1 MQYENGLIPPWE
13 AAQATRPVWPG
24 GARMAFWLAPNI
36 EYYELDPARNPVR
49 AAWPRPT
56 PDYQNWSWR
65 DYGNRVG
72 VWRCLEVFDRH
83 GLKGSV
89 SLNSAMCQAMPGV
102 VQAFVDRG
110 WELFSHGQFNTQ
122 YLVGMDAQAEQ
133 AHLRAS
139 CEQIAAFSGQ
149 PVRGLLSPALTYT
162 DSTLESAAACGL
174 DYVLDI
180 CAADSALAL
189 RLPQGQRML
198 AIPYSLELNDFFA
211 VVAGGL
217 SARAYV
223 ERFKLQFDQLLA
235 DSHTHPKIVGLPL
248 HPYLIGMPQYIW
260 ALDAMLAHVRA
271 HPEVWCARAA
281 DIADCVWQCIAEAA

>member
-1 MQYENGLIPPWE
+1 MLYESGLIPEWSADQAPR
-13 AAQATRPVWPG
+13 AAWPN

-36 EYYELDPARNPVR
+36 EYYELDPPKNPLR
-49 AAWPRPT
+49 SAWPRPT
-56 PDYQNWSWR
+56 PDFQNWSWR

-72 VWRCLEVFDRH
+72 VWRCLEVFDKH

-89 SLNSAMCQAMPGV
+89 SLNSAMCAAMPGV

-122 YLVGMDAQAEQ
+122 YLLGMDAETER
-133 AHLRAS
+133 AHLAAS
-139 CEQIAAFSGQ
+139 CEQISAFSGQ

-162 DSTLESAAACGL
+162 ATTLENAAACGI

-180 CAADSALAL
+180 CASDSALAL
-189 RLPQGQRML
+189 KLPGRQRML

-223 ERFKLQFDQLLA
+223 ERFKLQFDQLLVES
-235 DSHTHPKIVGLPL
+235 DKHPRIVGLPL

-260 ALDAMLAHVRA
+260 ALDEMLTHVRA
-271 HPEVWCARAA
+271 HPEIWCTRAV
-281 DIADCVWQCIAEAA
+281 DIVDCVWQSMPEAA